1 MRHSRLAKPGSI
13 ANVQIEIQIVD
24 THESLKTVI
33 NNGFTASKTQFNRT
47 LLTKHPKQ
55 NGVTALNT
63 IGFLNLSQ
71 RLLPHSTSIPANR
84 RWNCHQV

>member
-47 LLTKHPKQ
+47 LLTGTPDE
-55 NGVTALNT
+55 
-63 IGFLNLSQ
+63 
-71 RLLPHSTSIPANR
+71 LLMGTSINR
-84 RWNCHQV
+84 HREERSDVAIQKDR